1 MKKITEF
8 WRYFAICYAIG
19 YMLFLRPVINSGTV
33 DIIFYLSLLVFS
45 TLAWIYRKKQIQQK
59 NGPAI

>member
-19 YMLFLRPVINSGTV
+19 YMVFLRPVINSGVV

-45 TLAWIYRKKQIQQK
+45 TLAWVYRKK
-59 NGPAI
+59 